1 MKELMMIA
9 LMAVGAGA
17 AQAEESALG
26 VLKGAVNAEAAVPCM
41 QEPAAVPAGKGFF
54 QNWGNGG
61 QGNGFFKPWDKSAKA
76 VWDTKVYRN
85 AEGCEATVEERRNG
99 SAVYVR
105 DARGEQAFLWVAND
119 LNSGD
124 ISSFCSPAAV
134 SAGKSSV
141 RLSCGEQDN
150 GGDHT
155 RGEAVLNLAGGLSS
169 VSVRGE
175 VKKALGWRTDTELS
189 CSGLRPAG
197 DRGAAVKGVF
207 LGVEACS
214 VLDGVYPS
222 GMTGAEAQEM
232 LGGCF
237 SGISAKYGLPVTFAA
252 ETGEMAVLVGCAPN
266 SPTCGNGLAARDIR
280 KALAG
285 RGNRIFDYNVTVLAA
300 K

>member
-1 MKELMMIA
+1 MNKMILA
-9 LMAVGAGA
+9 AAVVAVMAVSVK
-17 AQAEESALG
+17 AEGTAFMTLLDSARG
-26 VLKGAVNAEAAVPCM
+26 GAVSVPSVQSAAAV
-41 QEPAAVPAGKGFF
+41 
-54 QNWGNGG
+54 
-61 QGNGFFKPWDKSAKA
+61 KSEKA
-76 VWDTKVYRN
+76 VFSGLDAVVTEKAVGETRVYRN
-85 AEGCEATVEERRNG
+85 AAGCEATVEERRNG

-134 SAGKSSV
+134 SAGKSSIK
-141 RLSCGEQDN
+141 LSCGEQDN
-150 GGDHT
+150 GGYHT

-197 DRGAAVKGVF
+197 DRGAAVKSAFMGVA
-207 LGVEACS
+207 ACS

-252 ETGEMAVLVGCAPN
+252 ENGEMAVFVGCAPN
-266 SPTCGNGLAARDIR
+266 AQACGNGGAARDIR